1 MCCGGGAYLAK
12 KVGRRSSDAAA
23 KNFEQRQGEGM
34 IGNSQSYRILTAGHH
49 IGQTAGAA
57 QDHGEW
63 TWPITLREAKGR
75 WRNIPGPSA
84 KRVTMRHVN
93 DQRMVGWPA
102 LCRKNA
108 GHGCGVFR
116 IGPEAVDRLSG
127 EGDEATTVQDSRSF
141 LHCGAKFLTRSHGLV
156 APRRGW
162 QRRTLVMRGPLP
174 PLPVESQPDSV
185 SANKD

>member
-1 MCCGGGAYLAK
+1 
-12 KVGRRSSDAAA
+12 
-23 KNFEQRQGEGM
+23 
-34 IGNSQSYRILTAGHH
+34 
-49 IGQTAGAA
+49 
-57 QDHGEW
+57 
-63 TWPITLREAKGR
+63 
-75 WRNIPGPSA
+75 
-84 KRVTMRHVN
+84 MRHVN

-185 SANKD
+185 PANKGQIWVVGERVYLFVFSQSPVHIAQNGPLVHSCAAQFAVGIAFGVAWAAASRLAKP